1 MKYDKLQTTKTETA
15 GFTLVE
21 IVAVLVLLGILAAV
35 AVPKFFDLSSDAEK
49 KAAEAALAEAQVRIN
64 AKYSK
69 AVYAGK
75 TCAEANVKT
84 LKEVGDDGK
93 SAVVNGFTLQ
103 LQEGDELKEAPGT
116 LVMVTTPS
124 GKAYNSDTFVNVK
137 TLFKPSCSTEDKELE
152 SSGGLSCPEGGNGGG
167 STEPAE
173 CAAQVVNT
181 GSGWQLE
188 CTCSSG
194 QCSLKG
200 VTSGME
206 NIPSI
211 DNGNPPSSWGG
222 LEPFEWDGIK
232 SCVIVTEGRTED
244 KCASGLAFRQ
254 GGEYYFARFDA
265 WSINS
270 DLSKNP
276 GLNIEDT
283 QAFKNGQI
291 IKIIFPLAT
300 YNKNWSPVQLTAGN
314 VYHGT
319 DDWWYGFI
327 WEGRH
332 TPEVPTQSNINS
344 NGWIKLNGWSK

>member
-1 MKYDKLQTTKTETA
+1 MTYDKLQTTKTETA

-69 AVYAGK
+69 AIYAGK

-103 LQEGDELKEAPGT
+103 LQDGEELQEAPGS
-116 LVMVTTPS
+116 LVTVTTPS
-124 GKAYNSDTFVNVK
+124 GKVYNSETFVNVK
-137 TLFKPSCSTEDKELE
+137 TVFKPSCSTEDKELE
-152 SSGGLSCPEGGNGGG
+152 SSGGLSCPEGGSGG

-173 CAAQVVNT
+173 CEAQVTNS
-181 GSGWQLE
+181 GNGWQLV
-188 CTCSSG
+188 CTCTSG
-194 QCSLKG
+194 QCNLKG
-200 VTSGME
+200 VTSGTE

-222 LEPFEWDGIK
+222 LVPFEWDGIK
-232 SCVIVTEGRTED
+232 SCVIGTED
-244 KCASGLAFRQ
+244 KCAAGLTISQR
-254 GGEYYFARFDA
+254 GKYYFVRWDA
-265 WSINS
+265 WSIGS
-270 DLSKNP
+270 DISKNP
-276 GLNIEDT
+276 GLDIEDT

-319 DDWWYGFI
+319 DGWWYGFV
-327 WEGRH
+327 WEGSH